1 MSDRIVY
8 VASAATVLLCLIL
21 LGLQENHGVSA
32 FSSTSGASPNNNNNN
47 NKALLTRGE
56 SSRRNEK
63 SVHAVADVANEED
76 LSTGTRFST
85 AAWVQSSG
93 RPKRKQKKCGPCPDD
108 NDNDSSL
115 EEVLGTVVFVQQES
129 ENYLVEEESIP
140 PELSTTSSSIINNK
154 DSSMDRREAAFAML
168 GTIWAT
174 TTGIA
179 SPLPAFA
186 TYGNEAKIEL
196 PNVAQGLADRNNKQ
210 CLVESL
216 GNREC
221 LVYIDP
227 DNKLYQGLDSQK
239 LLQKVEISSVA
250 LAKIPALVDEK
261 KWSGVNSILT
271 GPMGELLGVMN
282 QLAPL
287 STQQPDQSVALA
299 KQVKLQIFAIS
310 AAAGRKDGNGI
321 RTATEGASTALV
333 AFVQSL

>member
-1 MSDRIVY
+1 MSHRTVHAAS
-8 VASAATVLLCLIL
+8 VAIALLCLLL
-21 LGLQENHGVSA
+21 LGVEEKHGVNA
-32 FSSTSGASPNNNNNN
+32 FSSSTSAST
-47 NKALLTRGE
+47 TRGE
-56 SSRRNEK
+56 ISSLHE
-63 SVHAVADVANEED
+63 AVAHAADESLVNKED
-76 LSTGTRFST
+76 ISTGTRFSA
-85 AAWVQSSG
+85 AAWVQSSA
-93 RPKRKQKKCGPCPDD
+93 RPQRKQKCGPCPD
-108 NDNDSSL
+108 NDNDDTSL
-115 EEVLGTVVFVQQES
+115 EEVLGTVVFSQQQQET
-129 ENYLVEEESIP
+129 VEEESVS
-140 PELSTTSSSIINNK
+140 PELSTVLNNK
-154 DSSMDRREAAFAML
+154 DSMDRREAAFAML

-179 SPLPAFA
+179 SSSALLPLQPAFA

-216 GNREC
+216 GSREC
-221 LVYIDP
+221 LVYADP

-239 LLQKVEISSVA
+239 LLQKVELSSVA

-310 AAAGRKDGNGI
+310 AAVGRKDGNGI